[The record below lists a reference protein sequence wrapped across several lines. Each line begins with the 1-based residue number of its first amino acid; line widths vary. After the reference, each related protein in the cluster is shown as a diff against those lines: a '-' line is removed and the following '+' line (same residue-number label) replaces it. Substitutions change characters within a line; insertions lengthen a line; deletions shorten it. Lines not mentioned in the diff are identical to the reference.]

1 MKKAALF
8 IMILSLVISILVL
21 PAAASSDGGDLQSR
35 VIDRDGNLTSA
46 EESSITEKLIWAE
59 EETDIIFLIAVYD
72 ISSGI
77 PSGESVVADCGL
89 DTSTDD
95 IVLLIIEAG
104 SDDGF
109 GDSLFPGF
117 SKHYYEM
124 FTWGVAN
131 TVVTDNSVD
140 SILDF
145 SDVYDN
151 IKGGDFYEGI
161 IAFTE
166 QTVGCI
172 RSYRRGLVFG
182 IIFFSLAAAAVAVGI
197 VLYTYKKKLKSPI
210 YPTSEYAE
218 LKLTSHTDLFL
229 GKTVTRT
236 KINTSSGSGGRSGG
250 GGGSRG
256 RR

>member
-1 MKKAALF
+1 MKKTALF
-8 IMILSLVISILVL
+8 ILILSLILSLLVM
-21 PAAASSDGGDLQSR
+21 PVAASSDGGDLQSK
-35 VIDRDGNLTSA
+35 VIDRDGNLTAA
-46 EESSITEKLIWAE
+46 EESAITEKLIWAE
-59 EETDIIFLIAVYD
+59 SETDIIFIIAVYD
-72 ISSGI
+72 ISEGI
-77 PSGESVVADCGL
+77 PSGESVVAGCGL
-89 DTSTDD
+89 NTASDD

-109 GDSLFPGF
+109 GDSIFLGY
-117 SKHYYEM
+117 SKNYYEM

-145 SDVYDN
+145 SDVYNN

-172 RSYRRGLVFG
+172 KSYRRGLVFG
-182 IIFFSLAAAAVAVGI
+182 IIIFSLAAAAVAVGI

>member
-1 MKKAALF
+1 MKKLAILAIVLSV
-8 IMILSLVISILVL
+8 ILSIFVM
-21 PAAASSDGGDLQSR
+21 PTAASTDTGNPQSR
-35 VIDRDGNLTSA
+35 VIDRDDNLTA
-46 EESSITEKLIWAE
+46 TEEAKIADKLRWAE
-59 EETDIIFLIAVYD
+59 SETDIIFIIAVYD
-72 ISSGI
+72 ISEGI
-77 PSGESVVADCGL
+77 PSGVSVVNSCGL
-89 DTSTDD
+89 NTGSDD

-104 SDDGF
+104 SDDSF

-117 SKHYYEM
+117 SKNYYEM
-124 FTWGVAN
+124 FTWGIAD

-145 SDVYDN
+145 SEVYDN
-151 IKGGDFYEGI
+151 IKGGDFYDGI

-172 RSYRRGLVFG
+172 KSYRTGLIFG
-182 IIFFSLAAAAVAVGI
+182 IIIFSLVAAAAAMGI

-218 LKLTSHTDLFL
+218 LNLTAHSDLFL

>member
-1 MKKAALF
+1 MKRAALF
-8 IMILSLVISILVL
+8 IMILSLVMSILVM
-21 PAAASSDGGDLQSR
+21 PAAASSDTDNFQSL
-35 VIDRDGNLTSA
+35 VIDRDDNLTA
-46 EESSITEKLIWAE
+46 TEEAKIADKLRWAE
-59 EETDIIFLIAVYD
+59 SETDIIFLIAVYD
-72 ISSGI
+72 ISRGI
-77 PSGESVVADCGL
+77 PSEESVVNSCGL

-104 SDDGF
+104 SDDSF
-109 GDSLFPGF
+109 GDSLFSGY

-131 TVVTDNSVD
+131 TVVTDNSAD

-172 RSYRRGLVFG
+172 RSYRRGLIFG
-182 IIFFSLAAAAVAVGI
+182 IIIFSLVAAAAAVGI

-218 LKLTSHTDLFL
+218 LKLTSHTDIFL

-236 KINTSSGSGGRSGG
+236 KINTSSGGGGRSGG